1 MENYRKIEKIKALIK
16 TLNEAS
22 EAYYNYGNSV
32 MSDTEFDKK
41 IDELKKLESE
51 TKFYSSNSPTQNVGA
66 TILKNIPEVKHD
78 IPMLSLDKCH
88 SVEEV
93 VEFSKG
99 KNSVASIKLDGMSV
113 RLIYKDGDLLKAVS
127 RGNGIVGNDI
137 TEAVKQFTNVP
148 LHINKEG
155 IYKINGEALIKLDD
169 FKEVNKNGEY
179 KNSRNLTAGTLSTL
193 DTSVVKNRKISWYAW
208 EVVEGAKDSLFS
220 LQLSEAESLGF
231 DVVPFRSVVYGMT
244 KIDEVIEFFI
254 KKAEEMN
261 LPQDGVVFKFQ
272 DTSYGKSLGYT
283 SHHFRNGIA
292 WKAKNDDVE
301 TKLKGIEWTMGKTGS
316 LCPTAIFEP
325 VELEGTTV
333 ERASLHNISVMRE
346 TLHQPFEGQVIAT
359 YKSNLIIPQIRWG
372 EYLSAEELK
381 DKTLINPPDKCP
393 LCGGE
398 TEIIKENNSEILICK
413 NPDCQG
419 KLLGKLSHAV
429 SKNAL
434 DIDGLSDATLQRF
447 INKGWI
453 CCIKDIYHLCA
464 HKTDMLR
471 MDGFG
476 EKSVENLLGSIGR
489 SRIISL
495 DRFLAALSI
504 PLIGTSA
511 SKDIA
516 KMCNYD
522 IEKFKQIMGESP
534 YKFTAIDGFGD
545 KMAHSLFVWWT
556 NNCGRFLE
564 LEKEFF
570 FEEVK
575 ENPAENKL
583 EGKNFVITGKL
594 HHFANRSKLKEK
606 IEQLGGKVVGS
617 ISSKTDYLINNDKN
631 STSSKNIKAK
641 QLNIPIISENDFEQM
656 VEVKE

>member
-1 MENYRKIEKIKALIK
+1 M
-16 TLNEAS
+16 
-22 EAYYNYGNSV
+22 
-32 MSDTEFDKK
+32 
-41 IDELKKLESE
+41 
-51 TKFYSSNSPTQNVGA
+51 
-66 TILKNIPEVKHD
+66 
-78 IPMLSLDKCH
+78 
-88 SVEEV
+88 
-93 VEFSKG
+93 
-99 KNSVASIKLDGMSV
+99 
-113 RLIYKDGDLLKAVS
+113 
-127 RGNGIVGNDI
+127 
-137 TEAVKQFTNVP
+137 
-148 LHINKEG
+148 
-155 IYKINGEALIKLDD
+155 
-169 FKEVNKNGEY
+169 
-179 KNSRNLTAGTLSTL
+179 
-193 DTSVVKNRKISWYAW
+193 
-208 EVVEGAKDSLFS
+208 
-220 LQLSEAESLGF
+220 
-231 DVVPFRSVVYGMT
+231 
-244 KIDEVIEFFI
+244 
-254 KKAEEMN
+254 
-261 LPQDGVVFKFQ
+261 
-272 DTSYGKSLGYT
+272 
-283 SHHFRNGIA
+283 
-292 WKAKNDDVE
+292 
-301 TKLKGIEWTMGKTGS
+301 GIEWTMGKTGS
-316 LCPTAIFEP
+316 LCPIAIFEP

-372 EYLSAEELK
+372 EYLPAEELK
-381 DKTLINPPDKCP
+381 DKTLINSPSKCP

-429 SKNAL
+429 GKNAL

-453 CCIKDIYHLCA
+453 CCIKDIYHLCE
-464 HKTDMLR
+464 HKNNMLR

-476 EKSVENLLGSIGR
+476 EKSVENLLSGIKM

-511 SKDIA
+511 SKDMA

-522 IEKFKQIMGESP
+522 IKKFKQIMGESP

-556 NNCGRFLE
+556 NNCNKFLE

-570 FEEVK
+570 FEEIN

-594 HHFANRSKLKEK
+594 HHFANREKLKEK
-606 IEQLGGKVVGS
+606 IEQLGGKVAGS

-641 QLNIPIISENDFEQM
+641 QLNIPIISENDFLEII
-656 VEVKE
+656 EE

>member
-1 MENYRKIEKIKALIK
+1 MHKRIPRLIVMVGLSASGKSSYAKELENENPTNTIVI
-16 TLNEAS
+16 S
-22 EAYYNYGNSV
+22 
-32 MSDTEFDKK
+32 SDAIREE
-41 IDELKKLESE
+41 IC
-51 TKFYSSNSPTQNVGA
+51 G
-66 TILKNIPEVKHD
+66 
-78 IPMLSLDKCH
+78 
-88 SVEEV
+88 SVEDQ
-93 VEFSKG
+93 S
-99 KNSVASIKLDGMSV
+99 
-113 RLIYKDGDLLKAVS
+113 
-127 RGNGIVGNDI
+127 
-137 TEAVKQFTNVP
+137 
-148 LHINKEG
+148 
-155 IYKINGEALIKLDD
+155 
-169 FKEVNKNGEY
+169 KNGEVFRIFHERIR
-179 KNSRNLTAGTLSTL
+179 RNLE
-193 DTSVVKNRKISWYAW
+193 DK
-208 EVVEGAKDSLFS
+208 KD
-220 LQLSEAESLGF
+220 
-231 DVVPFRSVVYGMT
+231 
-244 KIDEVIEFFI
+244 VI
-254 KKAEEMN
+254 A
-261 LPQDGVVFKFQ
+261 D
-272 DTSYGKSLGYT
+272 
-283 SHHFRNGIA
+283 
-292 WKAKNDDVE
+292 
-301 TKLKGIEWTMGKTGS
+301 
-316 LCPTAIFEP
+316 
-325 VELEGTTV
+325 
-333 ERASLHNISVMRE
+333 
-346 TLHQPFEGQVIAT
+346 QPFEGQVIAT

-381 DKTLINPPDKCP
+381 DKTLINPPSKCP

-398 TEIIKENNSEILICK
+398 TEIIKENNSEILTCK
-413 NPDCQG
+413 NLDCQG